1 MFVYS
6 GTFKISEVKHSQIQM
21 IDVPVEITNNMIEV
35 QLNNYFNGPKVN
47 KKTG

>member
-21 IDVPVEITNNMIEV
+21 IDVPVEITNNMAEE
-35 QLNNYFNGPKVN
+35 QLNKLFQRP
-47 KKTG
+47 